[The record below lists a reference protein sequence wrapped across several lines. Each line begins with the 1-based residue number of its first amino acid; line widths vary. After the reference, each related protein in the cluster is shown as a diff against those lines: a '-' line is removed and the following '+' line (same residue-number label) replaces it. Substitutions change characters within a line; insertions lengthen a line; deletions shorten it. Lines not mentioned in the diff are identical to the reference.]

1 MRAYIRGEVEI
12 WLPSGIYFHTDP
24 VRQLQKISQQKVF
37 VTAHGFPPML
47 LQRGN
52 DLRDEMYKHAEEVR
66 CKSIASHRT

>member
-37 VTAHGFPPML
+37 VTAHGLPRDAVADG
-47 LQRGN
+47 QRFTG
-52 DLRDEMYKHAEEVR
+52 
-66 CKSIASHRT
+66 